1 MLDGRAA
8 QFYSR
13 LREIDSDYRRAER
26 QRKVIMS
33 IINTY
38 KSKPVDELISIM
50 QEVLPYVTTNMSNSE
65 ILGYALEVFPLL
77 PERKFDNLRI
87 PVDGTFQQG
96 NVVVRDGLKNW
107 FQYNIDFAANRKVLW
122 EVFAE

>member
-1 MLDGRAA
+1 M
-8 QFYSR
+8 
-13 LREIDSDYRRAER
+13 
-26 QRKVIMS
+26 IMS
-33 IINTY
+33 IINAY

-50 QEVLPYVTTNMSNSE
+50 QEILPYVTTNMSNAQ
-65 ILGYALEVFPLL
+65 ILGYALEIFPLL
-77 PERKFDNLRI
+77 LEMEFDTMRI

-107 FQYNIDFAANRKVLW
+107 FQYNIDFEANRKVLW